1 MFWSK
6 TWQDGKHQQCR
17 IPASCFIQGTCRI
30 MIFVYKVPMLF
41 KFGSVMAHKE
51 KNNEQE
57 H

>member
-1 MFWSK
+1 MFLVYDLAGWATS
-6 TWQDGKHQQCR
+6 TMVD
-17 IPASCFIQGTCRI
+17 SSFIQGTCRI